1 MKLRYILLV
10 GLLASIPAILLRD
23 LFLLYVVI
31 FGCSILF
38 SLRCIDIQIGQIKG
52 AIPPTPEPV
61 SETDTLLSYA
71 FGPIRQTLPEENIR
85 EVRRPVRPG
94 PVVQGAGHRSDFNVS
109 PATFTP
115 SGVSQKCYGSSD
127 MEIRSPSG
135 KEVAEFIDREA
146 FS

>member
-10 GLLASIPAILLRD
+10 GLLASIPAILSRD

-52 AIPPTPEPV
+52 AIPTTPEPV

-85 EVRRPVRPG
+85 EVRRPQRPG
-94 PVVQGAGHRSDFNVS
+94 PMVQGGGHRSDFNVS

-115 SGVSQKCYGSSD
+115 SGVNLRPRGSTNVETRAPSD
-127 MEIRSPSG
+127 
-135 KEVAEFIDREA
+135 KDAAEFIDKEA
-146 FS
+146 FG